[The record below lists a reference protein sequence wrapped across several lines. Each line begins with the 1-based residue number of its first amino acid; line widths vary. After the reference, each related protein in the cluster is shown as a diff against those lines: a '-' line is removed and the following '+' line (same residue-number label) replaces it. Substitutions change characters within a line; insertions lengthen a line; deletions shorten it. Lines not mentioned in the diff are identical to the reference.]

1 MKVAEFINE
10 FKTKKIMNT
19 TINPNAVSEYIK
31 KELAVKDY
39 LPFAEKREICARV
52 LEICNKK
59 DINGLVKVDRV
70 SRYIVFTLL
79 IISKYT
85 NLEFSSGKDK
95 ELDSVDEYDMLC
107 QADLLNPILDVI
119 GTEYNTCNNILN
131 MMMADVIANNNNI
144 ENVLGNTTKKLLEI
158 VDSFVDVLSDKV
170 ESLNLDLNQID
181 IDKYKGLIEQ
191 LTQK

>member
-59 DINGLVKVDRV
+59 DINGLVKVDSV

-95 ELDSVDEYDMLC
+95 ELDSRDEYDMLC

>member
-19 TINPNAVSEYIK
+19 TINPNAVSEYRK

-59 DINGLVKVDRV
+59 DINGLVKVDSV

-95 ELDSVDEYDMLC
+95 E
-107 QADLLNPILDVI
+107 
-119 GTEYNTCNNILN
+119 
-131 MMMADVIANNNNI
+131 
-144 ENVLGNTTKKLLEI
+144 
-158 VDSFVDVLSDKV
+158 
-170 ESLNLDLNQID
+170 
-181 IDKYKGLIEQ
+181 YKNALWH
-191 LTQK
+191 

>member
-59 DINGLVKVDRV
+59 DINGLVKVDSV

-95 ELDSVDEYDMLC
+95 ELDS
-107 QADLLNPILDVI
+107 
-119 GTEYNTCNNILN
+119 
-131 MMMADVIANNNNI
+131 IAND
-144 ENVLGNTTKKLLEI
+144 E
-158 VDSFVDVLSDKV
+158 
-170 ESLNLDLNQID
+170 
-181 IDKYKGLIEQ
+181 
-191 LTQK
+191 